1 MGNSLFDQ
9 LKKTGLV
16 DERRAKKV
24 KKEKYRK
31 TRQQRQAGTADQTT
45 LLAQQAREQKAERA
59 RKLNQQRKEEA
70 ERKALAAQIRQLI
83 ETNRITGHDGEIAYR
98 FTDANVVRQ
107 IHVTTELQRQLSCG
121 RLAIVK
127 LGERYEMVP
136 SSVAEKIRERD
147 AACVILCNRGPTDSK
162 PQEDDP
168 YADYRIPDDLMW

>member
-24 KKEKYRK
+24 KKEKYKK
-31 TRQQRQAGTADQTT
+31 TRQQRQTNAVDQAS
-45 LLAQQAREQKAERA
+45 LLAQQAQAEKAERA

-70 ERKALAAQIRQLI
+70 DRKALAAQIKQLI
-83 ETNRITGHDGEIAYR
+83 ETNRIADHDGEIAYR

-107 IHVTTELQRQLSCG
+107 IHVTAELQQQLSRG
-121 RLAIVK
+121 RLAIVR

-136 SSVAEKIRERD
+136 SVVAEKIRERD
-147 AACVILCNRGPTDSK
+147 AACVILCNKDRVDSK